1 MTDKPFV
8 LPEGWGDDPLS
19 QFQITA
25 FGNELATFANAPQWQ
40 QMLRDVARVLN
51 KCSSYAIKLVL
62 KVEEPSAILLFLTA
76 HNQYLASVRSVSA
89 GHCLAAY
96 PTGRA
101 SVESALYSWYL
112 STETEAAHRWN
123 NKPNDKN
130 ALRKWGQEFKFQS
143 LTKVLYQIDNGLAEW
158 AKYLHQTSIDY
169 GAHPNKDALYSNMEF
184 EQDGDGAETIKILYL
199 HPWNTFS
206 IATAK
211 FVIETGMIGIR
222 FFALS
227 FPDGEQTLSLTQ
239 DINKLAANLSYLQNN
254 CILE

>member
-8 LPEGWGDDPLS
+8 FPEGWGDDPLS
-19 QFQITA
+19 QFQATA

-40 QMLRDVARVLN
+40 QMLRDVAHVLN
-51 KCSSYAIKLVL
+51 KCSSYAIKFVL
-62 KVEEPSAILLFLTA
+62 KTDEPSAILLFLTA

-101 SVESALYSWYL
+101 TVESALYSWYL

-123 NKPNDKN
+123 SKPIDKN
-130 ALRKWGQEFKFQS
+130 ALRSWGQEFKFSS
-143 LTKVLYQIDNGLAEW
+143 LMKVLYPIDQGLAEW
-158 AKYLHQTSIDY
+158 AKYLHQTAIDY

-184 EQDGDGAETIKILYL
+184 EQSRDGTETLKMLYL
-199 HPWNTFS
+199 HPWNAFS

-211 FVIETGMIGIR
+211 FAIETGMISLR

-227 FPDGEQTLSLTQ
+227 FPNGEQALSLTQ
-239 DINKLAANLSYLQNN
+239 DINNLIANLSYLQKNTV
-254 CILE
+254 LE